1 MEISGKSLIFN
12 MKILLFGAG
21 KSATSLI
28 RYLIDITAA
37 RGWQLVVAESNRP
50 LAESK
55 LGNAPHAS
63 VAALDVSEEAGR
75 DALVETADIVISL
88 LPPSLHYLVA
98 LSCLKKSKNLLT
110 ASYLDANIGALQQ
123 DISDKGLL
131 FLCEMGLD
139 PGIDHMS
146 ALQLISRIKEQ
157 DGRIHSFYSHTGGL
171 VAPSSDDNPWHYKIS
186 WNPRNVVLAGSAGAA
201 YREAGQTVRRS
212 YADIFQKTGRVSL
225 PGIGEL
231 AWYPNRDSLSY
242 IPLYGL
248 EAARTFIRTTL
259 RHPAYC
265 NAWKDIVSAGL
276 TDDRKP
282 LDRLTLADRYTAAA
296 VSDGSRRAPA
306 APLTYAE
313 WSASLLPLIN
323 GENRV
328 CFEFLG
334 LFDHTPVPPQ
344 AQTSADILQ
353 HLLETKLAMQPADK
367 DMIAMIHE
375 IGYTRDG
382 AAYTAQSSLIIEG
395 EDSLHTAMARTVG
408 LPLGIAAVMVLDGR
422 LPLTGVH
429 IPILPVIYEPV
440 LQELEQQG
448 IGFKHT
454 VEPALKE
461 ESRPA

>member
-1 MEISGKSLIFN
+1 

-63 VAALDVSEEAGR
+63 VAALDVSQEAGR
-75 DALVETADIVISL
+75 DALVATADIVISL
-88 LPPSLHYLVA
+88 LPPTLHYLVA
-98 LSCLKKSKNLLT
+98 LSCLKKGRNLLT
-110 ASYLDANIGALQQ
+110 ASYLDAGIGALQQ
-123 DISDKGLL
+123 DVNDKGLL

-146 ALQLISRIKEQ
+146 ALQLISRIKKQ

-201 YREAGQTVRRS
+201 YRENGETVRRS
-212 YADIFQKTGRVSL
+212 YADIFQNTATVSL

-248 EAARTFIRTTL
+248 EETRTFIRTTL
-259 RHPAYC
+259 RYPAFC
-265 NAWKDIVSAGL
+265 DAWAAIVGAGL
-276 TDDRKP
+276 TDDKKP
-282 LDRLTLADRYTAAA
+282 VRSTPA
-296 VSDGSRRAPA
+296 VDGSGLTDGR
-306 APLTYAE
+306 PLTYAD
-313 WSASLLPLIN
+313 WSAPLVVEE
-323 GENRV
+323 GNRA
-328 CFEFLG
+328 CFGFLG
-334 LFDHTPVPPQ
+334 LFDHTPVPQQ

-353 HLLETKLAMQPADK
+353 HLLETKLAMRPADK

-408 LPLGIAAVMVLDGR
+408 LPLGIAAVLVLEGR
-422 LPLTGVH
+422 IPLTGVH
-429 IPILPVIYEPV
+429 LPTQPIIYEPV
-440 LQELEQQG
+440 LQELERQG
-448 IGFKHT
+448 IRFTHT
-454 VEPALKE
+454 VAPAATEAAPQSTTKTG
-461 ESRPA
+461 